1 MFAKHSPMNAPQVLR
16 YPRRLKSVAII
27 AVVLFAAALVVASL
41 VAWRQDGL
49 TRSLREDTAWVAYKL
64 DRDTVQLLNYLL
76 GTLPAPLEDAEKQ
89 ELNLRFELLYSRIN
103 LLTNGEIREL
113 WQSIPAGQH
122 LIPQIQQTLDALD
135 PLITPTA
142 SFDTPHLRELED
154 RLKALAH
161 LTERFVIAFN
171 GHLAEATTRARNQLN
186 ILYSL
191 LLSLIMAMSLA
202 ALLVVIFLVREMR
215 ESTNA
220 RHEQELLSHK
230 LKITAHQAQAAS
242 RAKSDFL
249 AMVSHEVRTPLNGVI
264 GMSELLLAP
273 IKAENVSDYA
283 HTIHESASQLLE
295 LINEILDFSKIEAG
309 HLILETSPTEIK
321 PLVKSVVALFDPKAQ
336 AKGVAL
342 RVTFDPELPEWILM
356 DARRLRQILLNLI
369 ANAIKFTGHGSIQV
383 SVFTRDSGLHISVSD
398 TGCGLTPSQQARLF
412 EPFQQA
418 DNSVTR
424 RYGGTGLGLA
434 ICKRLVVAM
443 QGQIEVE
450 STPDQGSEFLLKLPL
465 VKAGP
470 ESSLGAL
477 VPAQHHF
484 DGVTLLLVEDNPVNQ
499 KVAVGMLEYLGCKV
513 ICAGTGN
520 EALTCVDNQQ
530 VALIFMDIQLPDM
543 DGIETTRQLRA
554 QTGWLKDVP
563 IVAMTAGGYDDDRA
577 RCLAAGM
584 NGYIT
589 KPLSLTALSEL
600 LSQQLETQLSPPQR
614 LCWYDSADLAPLLD
628 IAILENLNAMLG
640 VQGVAQLVELHHQ
653 HISHYIA
660 DLMALS
666 ETEKTADKYA
676 VEEPSSRASPIREIG
691 RLAHQ
696 LRGESASLGGARLA
710 QQAKIVELLAKEE
723 NQFQID
729 AALQQ
734 LFETAERTLAA
745 MGAWRSVH
753 VSG

>member
-1 MFAKHSPMNAPQVLR
+1 MSAPQVLR
-16 YPRRLKSVAII
+16 YPRRLKGVAII
-27 AVVLFAAALVVASL
+27 AVMLFAAALVVASL

-64 DRDTVQLLNYLL
+64 DRDTVQLLNHLL
-76 GTLPAPLEDAEKQ
+76 GTLPAPIEESQRQ
-89 ELNLRFELLYSRIN
+89 ELSLRFELLYSRIN
-103 LLTNGEIREL
+103 LLTGGEISEL
-113 WQSIPAGQH
+113 LQSIPAGQQ
-122 LIPQIQQTLDALD
+122 LIPQIQQALDALD
-135 PLITPTA
+135 PLIVPAA
-142 SFDTPHLRELED
+142 SFETPHLRELEA
-154 RLKALAH
+154 RIKALAQ
-161 LTERFVIAFN
+161 LTERFVIAIN
-171 GHLAEATTRARNQLN
+171 GHLAKAATQARNQLN
-186 ILYSL
+186 VLYSL

-215 ESTNA
+215 ESTAA
-220 RHEQELLSHK
+220 RREQELLSHQ
-230 LKITAHQAQAAS
+230 LKVTAHQAQAAS

-249 AMVSHEVRTPLNGVI
+249 AIVSHEVRTPLNGVI

-273 IKAENVSDYA
+273 VKSENVRDYA
-283 HTIHESASQLLE
+283 YTIHESANQLLE

-309 HLILETSPTEIK
+309 HLTLEAVPTQIK
-321 PLVKSVVALFDPKAQ
+321 PLVESVAALFKPKAQ

-342 RVTFDPELPEWILM
+342 KVTFDTELPEWILM
-356 DARRLRQILLNLI
+356 DAGRLRQILLNLI
-369 ANAIKFTGHGSIQV
+369 ANAIKFTKHGSIQV
-383 SVFTRDSGLHISVSD
+383 SVFARAGDLYLSVSD
-398 TGCGLTPSQQARLF
+398 TGCGLTSLQQARLF

-443 QGQIEVE
+443 QGQIDVE
-450 STPDQGSEFLLKLPL
+450 STPGQGSEFWLKLPL
-465 VKAGP
+465 VKAEP
-470 ESSLGAL
+470 QRLPDAL
-477 VPAQHHF
+477 IPAQQHF
-484 DGVTLLLVEDNPVNQ
+484 NGVTLLLVEDNPVNQ
-499 KVAVGMLEYLGCKV
+499 KVAVGMLEHLGCKV
-513 ICAGTGN
+513 ICAGTGG
-520 EALTCVDNQQ
+520 EALSCVKNQQ

-543 DGIETTRQLRA
+543 DGLEITRQLRE
-554 QTGWLKDVP
+554 QTGWLKEVP

-584 NGYIT
+584 SGYIT
-589 KPLSLTALSEL
+589 KPLSLTVLDEL
-600 LSQQLETQLSPPQR
+600 LSRQLEPPLSPTQR
-614 LCWYDSADLAPLLD
+614 LCWHDPANLAPLLD
-628 IAILENLNAMLG
+628 TAILENLSAMLG
-640 VQGVAQLVELHHQ
+640 VGGVVQLVELHHQ
-653 HISHYIA
+653 HINYYLA

-666 ETEKTADKYA
+666 ETEITAGNHA
-676 VEEPSSRASPIREIG
+676 AEAPSNRVSPLREIG

-710 QQAKIVELLAKEE
+710 RQAKDVELLAQEE

-745 MGAWRSVH
+745 MEAWRNVQ